1 MVRTIAIVVLGAAV
15 WGWQSL
21 AVREYQLLKQ
31 ETTKQA
37 AMVREQL
44 HKGLQERIATLATL
58 DWGSAIDQPPMT
70 ENLPPLPLPAPSCPM
85 GYHHRSGVTN
95 PQVREANPPG
105 SEAIVFLNTSFEV
118 TSILT
123 PGNFHP
129 DCDSCE
135 QKHPHYRNNLLQH
148 HHWKNGVPLVSLA
161 NNRETLDIYI
171 PIFQEQKLE
180 GFLHASA
187 CTKTLLENIITANQQ
202 PVATI
207 AEYAIAIW
215 DRSVEIYS
223 QNVTRKPDQYVAE
236 VTIDFYGVNW
246 QLQVWPLAKTIKKY
260 SYTLPQTFLI
270 IAGSAAIWLILSAKK
285 VQSTIKAET
294 TLRRRDG
301 AIGSNSK
308 PQSPEPEKMTADEQ
322 QKAELIRIN
331 EKLRHEINARGQL
344 EEALLE
350 SEAVLAGILDNA
362 DDAIISVNE
371 AQNIT
376 LFNQG
381 AEKIFGYRAEEVL
394 GKHIKMILPETLQE
408 IYYRE
413 AGDGE
418 TGLLVPW
425 SPSPEAEALT
435 PNPSPRWGEGSP
447 SRSPL
452 VPPSPLRGRWGREIF
467 GQRQDGSQF
476 PAEASVSLLQLGEK
490 RIFTVILRDITERLG
505 AEIALQES
513 QTRLKLLNNIATSIT
528 SGMSVEQVISMTLK
542 QIGEY
547 FPGLRVAYATINE
560 TGYLKWLYSIEP
572 PGMPSLK
579 GLGMD
584 LTAAPHL
591 WQYLNHG
598 VVNAVADLRQDS
610 RLAAIAEV
618 FTANATRAF
627 LHVSLPPHTVMEGL
641 LCFHSPAVRDWSQYE
656 IYLLKDVADYLA
668 VAINEARAQQERFEA
683 KEELQRQSEA
693 NRAFSANL
701 KQLHRLNTANY
712 QNLASLFEDYLQT
725 GCKIFH
731 MSAGAIVTT
740 NGHAIPSGVEPE
752 TERENSDS
760 PLDIGWTSQPPHDRP
775 KIVAAKSA
783 VDWHPGWETELNA
796 ELICQLFKT
805 NQTLVERNWIY
816 DGKPYDE
823 STYLSLNHKKI
834 RFYIGTPIFASQN
847 IYGYLIFLSSQAIH
861 GYLLEEYEAEIIEM
875 MAQSIGKFIESHQ
888 RELARQNAVKQ
899 LEKKQQII
907 QKIADSNP
915 NILYIYDIEERRNI
929 YTNREIAGI
938 MGYTPAEIAQMG
950 TNLFQNML
958 HPDDLEK
965 LADRL
970 EKFALAKDGEI
981 IETEYRMQDK
991 NGEWHW
997 LYSRDVV
1004 FSKTADGKP
1013 KQVLGT
1019 ATDITDRKRVEHQL
1033 QEANEKLIVW
1043 VKELE
1048 SHNREITLLGEM
1060 SDFLQACLR
1069 VEEACKAIDTLI
1081 QPLFPDIGGAVFL
1094 INESNNLMEAVATWG
1109 NNSWGETVLAPHEC
1123 WALRR
1128 GRLHSVDKIDSG
1140 LRCGH
1145 LHRVQHLEGSLCVP
1159 MMAQGETLGL
1169 LLLIASEPGQLTP
1182 GKKRLASMV
1191 AEHVSLALANLKLR
1205 ETLEHQSIR
1214 DPLTGLFNRRY
1225 MEEFLELELRR
1236 ASRKQQSLGVVMM
1249 DVDYFKRFNDTF
1261 GHEAGD
1267 TLLRELGML
1276 LKNSLRGSDVACRYG
1291 GEELTLI
1298 LPECSLAD
1306 ALERAEQIRQE
1317 IKAMQVRHRGEL
1329 LGAVTVSSGVAC
1341 FPEHGS
1347 TGDAVIRAADMAL
1360 YRAKKAGRDRSISAP
1375 S

>member
-1 MVRTIAIVVLGAAV
+1 MLLRAIRGGRQAGVKGYSPLMVRTIGIVVLAATV
-15 WGWQSL
+15 WGWQNL
-21 AVREYQLLKQ
+21 AVRKYQLLQQ

-37 AMVREQL
+37 VMVRDQL

-58 DWGSAIDQPPMT
+58 DWGAAIDQQPMT
-70 ENLPPLPLPAPSCPM
+70 QNLPPLPLPAPSCPI
-85 GYHHRSGVTN
+85 GYHHRSGVTT
-95 PQVREANPPG
+95 PHVREANPPV
-105 SEAIVFLNTSFEV
+105 SEALAFLNNSFEFA
-118 TSILT
+118 SIVT
-123 PGNFHP
+123 PGHFHR

-135 QKHPHYRNNLLQH
+135 QKHPHYSNNFLQH
-148 HHWKNGVPLVSLA
+148 HHWKNRVPLVSLA

-171 PIFQEQKLE
+171 PIFQEQKLA
-180 GFLHASA
+180 GFLPASA

-202 PVATI
+202 PVDTI
-207 AEYAIAIW
+207 AGYAIAIS
-215 DRSVEIYS
+215 DGSVEIYS
-223 QNVTRKPDQYVAE
+223 QNVTRKPALYVAE
-236 VTIDFYGVNW
+236 VTIDLYGVNW
-246 QLQVWPLAKTIKKY
+246 QLQVWPLPKTIKKY

-270 IAGSAAIWLILSAKK
+270 IAGCAAMWLILSAKK
-285 VQSTIKAET
+285 VQNPTKAET

-301 AIGSNSK
+301 AIGSNTN

-350 SEAVLAGILDNA
+350 SQAVLAGILDNA

-394 GKHIKMILPETLQE
+394 GKHIKIILPETLQE
-408 IYYRE
+408 IYYQE
-413 AGDGE
+413 ARDGE
-418 TGLLVPW
+418 TGLLVP
-425 SPSPEAEALT
+425 
-435 PNPSPRWGEGSP
+435 PSPR
-447 SRSPL
+447 PL

-467 GQRQDGSQF
+467 GRRQDGSQF

-528 SGMSVEQVISMTLK
+528 SGMSVEQVISMSLK

-712 QNLASLFEDYLQT
+712 QNLASLFEDYLET

-731 MSAGAIVTT
+731 MSAGAIVAS

-760 PLDIGWTSQPPHDRP
+760 PLDIGWTSLARHDRP
-775 KIVAAKSA
+775 TIVAAKSTA
-783 VDWHPGWETELNA
+783 NWPPGWETELNA

-816 DGKPYDE
+816 EGKPDDE
-823 STYLSLNHKKI
+823 SKYFSLQQKKL
-834 RFYIGTPIFASQN
+834 RFYIGTPILASQN
-847 IYGYLIFLSSQAIH
+847 IYGYLIFLSFHSIS
-861 GYLLEEYEAEIIEM
+861 GYLLEEYEREIIEM
-875 MAQSIGKFIESHQ
+875 MAQSIGKFIESHG
-888 RELARQNAVKQ
+888 RELERQNAVRE

-907 QKIADSNP
+907 QKIADANP
-915 NILYIYDIEERRNI
+915 NILYIYDIEEGRNV

-938 MGYTPAEIAQMG
+938 MGYTPAEITQMG

-1069 VEEACKAIDTLI
+1069 VEEACKAIATLI

-1128 GRLHSVDKIDSG
+1128 GRLHSVDKTDSG

-1306 ALERAEQIRQE
+1306 TLERAEQIRQE
-1317 IKAMQVRHRGEL
+1317 IKAMQVLHRGEL